1 MTSGAPRE
9 RIGFKRHLRA
19 EVVAGDA
26 VYLFSERGVTALEG
40 GRIEAVAPLLDG
52 TRDLQTL
59 LRETATPGISQEQLQ
74 GLITRLAT
82 AGLVGRR
89 SPAEISDEPAYT
101 YWEAAG
107 LDPDAAVSA
116 ACAPVQLL
124 TTGSV
129 NRSYALRTLEAA
141 GLAIAAPG
149 THPGLS
155 VVLCDD
161 YLSPELAD
169 VDASHRR
176 AGRPWLLARPA
187 GERIWIG
194 PVFQPERDQN
204 ACWHCLAHRLWGH
217 RPAEAHVQT
226 MLGRRRPV
234 PRPTAGITPLMTAA
248 LSLVAVEATK
258 WLAGYRYQGQSC
270 IWTLDSLNMQGQR
283 HDVRKRPQ
291 CASCGDPT
299 LVRTQAR
306 RPVQLSARPKGSL
319 SGGGHRALGP
329 EQVLDL
335 YQHLISPVSGVV
347 KEIRRDH
354 RGPAFLN
361 VFQSGP
367 MQARVGCVEGL
378 RSALGLQSG
387 GKGVTAVHAQTS
399 ALCEALERHCATFQG
414 DEQTRR
420 ASFAALGDQ
429 AIHPDRC
436 QLFHPR
442 QLDERDAWN
451 DTHGPFQHICAPFDE
466 KAELNWTPVWSL
478 TEQRHRLLPTGMLYF
493 GAPREPGPLMVRAD
507 SNGNAAGTSLEDAVL
522 QGLLEVVERD
532 AVSLWWYNRTIQP
545 AVDLGAFRDPWI
557 AELIDVYAGMHR
569 EVWALDLTADL
580 GIPTTVALSRRVDQP
595 EEDVMLGFGAHLDPA
610 IALRRALTEMNQLMP
625 AVIGGYHSKDPDALR
640 WWRTA
645 TRANQPYLSP
655 DPDAPARRPADYHS
669 SHSSDL
675 RDDIEAIH
683 QRLRQQGLQLLVLD
697 QTRPDIGLPVVK
709 VIVPGMR
716 QFWARFAPGRLFEV
730 PVRLGRLR
738 QQTPYEKLN
747 PFPIFV

>member
-1 MTSGAPRE
+1 MTSGVPRE

-40 GRIEAVAPLLDG
+40 ERIEAVAPLLDG

-59 LRETATPGISQEQLQ
+59 LRETATPGISLEQLY
-74 GLITRLAT
+74 GLISRLAT
-82 AGLVGRR
+82 AGLVGHR
-89 SPAEISDEPAYT
+89 SPAEVSDEPAYT

-107 LDPDAAVSA
+107 LDPGAAVSA
-116 ACAPVQLL
+116 ASASVQLL

-129 NRSYALRTLEAA
+129 DRSRALRTFEAA
-141 GLAIAAPG
+141 GLAVAAPG
-149 THPGLS
+149 INADLS

-176 AGRPWLLARPA
+176 AGRPWLLARPV
-187 GERIWIG
+187 GERVWIG
-194 PVFQPERDQN
+194 PVFQPGTDGF
-204 ACWHCLAHRLWGH
+204 AYWHCLAHRLWGH

-226 MLGRRRPV
+226 SLGRRRPV
-234 PRPTAGITPLMTAA
+234 ARPAASITPLMNAA
-248 LSLVAVEATK
+248 LSLIAVEAAK
-258 WLAGYRYQGQSC
+258 WLADYRYRGQNC
-270 IWTLDSLNMQGQR
+270 VWTLDSLDLQGQR
-283 HDVRKRPQ
+283 HEVRKRPQ
-291 CASCGDPT
+291 CRSCGDT
-299 LVRTQAR
+299 ILVRAQAR
-306 RPVQLSARPKGSL
+306 RPVLLSPRPKASR
-319 SGGGHRALGP
+319 SGGGHRALAP
-329 EQVLDL
+329 EQVLDR

-367 MQARVGCVEGL
+367 MQGRAGGVEGL

-387 GKGVTAVHAQTS
+387 GKGVTAIHAQAS

-414 DEQTRR
+414 DEEILRSSY
-420 ASFAALGDQ
+420 ASLGDR
-429 AIHPDRC
+429 AIHPDSC
-436 QLFHPR
+436 QLFHQR
-442 QLDERDAWN
+442 QFDERETWN
-451 DTHGPFQHICAPFDE
+451 DTHGPFQYVCEPFDE
-466 KAELNWTPVWSL
+466 KAELDWTPVWSL

-493 GAPREPGPLMVRAD
+493 GAPRDPGPLMVRAD
-507 SNGNAAGTSLEDAVL
+507 SNGNAAGASLEDAVL

-532 AVSLWWYNRTIQP
+532 AVSLWWYNRTSQP
-545 AVDLGAFRDPWI
+545 AIDLEAFSDPWLT
-557 AELIDVYAGMHR
+557 ELREVYAGMQR

-580 GIPTTVALSRRVDQP
+580 GIPTTVALSRRVDKA

-610 IALRRALTEMNQLMP
+610 IALRRAMTEMNQLMP

-640 WWRTA
+640 WWRTV

-655 DPDAPARRPADYHS
+655 RPDAPARRPGDYET
-669 SHSSDL
+669 SHSDDL
-675 RDDIEAIH
+675 REDVEDIH
-683 QRLRQQGLQLLVLD
+683 GRLREKGLQLLVLD

-716 QFWARFAPGRLFEV
+716 QFWARFAPGRLFDV
-730 PVRLGRLR
+730 PVQLGRLR
-738 QQTPYEKLN
+738 QQTTYEKLN

>member
-1 MTSGAPRE
+1 MTSGVPRE

-40 GRIEAVAPLLDG
+40 GRIEALAPLLDG

-59 LRETATPGISQEQLQ
+59 LRETATPGISQEQLH

-82 AGLVGRR
+82 AGLVGLR
-89 SPAEISDEPAYT
+89 SPAEVSDEPAYT

-107 LDPDAAVSA
+107 LDPGAAVSA
-116 ACAPVQLL
+116 ASASVQLL
-124 TTGSV
+124 TTGGLD
-129 NRSYALRTLEAA
+129 RSKALRTFEAA
-141 GLAIAAPG
+141 DLAVAAPG
-149 THPGLS
+149 DSADLS

-176 AGRPWLLARPA
+176 AGRPWLLARPV

-194 PVFQPERDQN
+194 PFFQPGSDEN
-204 ACWHCLAHRLWGH
+204 ACWHCLAHRLWGN

-226 MLGRRRPV
+226 MLGRGRPV
-234 PRPTAGITPLMTAA
+234 PRPAASIAALMSAA
-248 LSLVAVEATK
+248 LSLVAVEAAK
-258 WLAGYRYQGQSC
+258 WLAGYRYPGQNC
-270 IWTLDSLNMQGQR
+270 VWTLDSLDLRGQR
-283 HDVRKRPQ
+283 HEVRRRPQ
-291 CASCGDPT
+291 CRGCGDT
-299 LVRTQAR
+299 ILVRAQAR
-306 RPVQLSARPKGSL
+306 RPVLLSSRPKASR
-319 SGGGHRALGP
+319 SGGGHRALAP

-335 YQHLISPVSGVV
+335 YKHLISPVSGVV
-347 KEIRRDH
+347 KEIRRHH
-354 RGPAFLN
+354 RGPAFFN
-361 VFQSGP
+361 VFHSGP
-367 MQARVGCVEGL
+367 LQGRAGGVEGL
-378 RSALGLQSG
+378 RSALGSQSG
-387 GKGVTAVHAQTS
+387 GKGVTAIHAQTS

-414 DEQTRR
+414 DEEVLR
-420 ASFAALGDQ
+420 ASFATLGDR
-429 AIHPDRC
+429 AIHPDSC
-436 QLFHPR
+436 QLFHRR
-442 QLDERDAWN
+442 QFDEREAWN
-451 DTHGPFQHICAPFDE
+451 DAHGPFQYVCEPFDE

-493 GAPREPGPLMVRAD
+493 SGPQEPGPLTIRAD
-507 SNGNAAGTSLEDAVL
+507 SNGNAAGASLEDAVL

-532 AVSLWWYNRTIQP
+532 AVSLWWYNRTSQP
-545 AVDLGAFRDPWI
+545 AVDLDAFHDPWM
-557 AELIDVYAGMHR
+557 AELREVYAEMQR

-580 GIPTTVALSRRVDQP
+580 GIPTTVALSRRVDKT

-640 WWRTA
+640 WWRKA
-645 TRANQPYLSP
+645 TLANQPYLSP
-655 DPDAPARRPADYHS
+655 DPGRPALRPADYPS
-669 SHSSDL
+669 LPSDDL
-675 RDDIEAIH
+675 RDDVEAIH
-683 QRLRQQGLQLLVLD
+683 GRLRDKGLQLLVLD

-716 QFWARFAPGRLFEV
+716 QFWARFAPGRLFDV
-730 PVRLGRLR
+730 PVQLGRLR